1 MKNSQ
6 TSNKVVA
13 IQKMSDEELAELITD
28 LKNDIEH
35 LEFVYTARNLSGI
48 CTKED
53 FENDSRYHRYCEL
66 LLEIAKNEQK
76 TRKSKTKNELK

>member
-1 MKNSQ
+1 M
-6 TSNKVVA
+6 TA
-13 IQKMSDEELAELITD
+13 IQKMSDDGLAELIKD
-28 LKNDIEH
+28 LKADIEH

-53 FENDSRYHRYCEL
+53 FEQYARYYSYCKL

-76 TRKSKTKNELK
+76 NRKNN

>member
-1 MKNSQ
+1 MYLMKKSQ
-6 TSNKVVA
+6 TNNKVFT
-13 IQKMSDEELAELITD
+13 IQKLSDNGLDELIKD
-28 LKNDIEH
+28 LKADIEH

-48 CTKED
+48 CAKED

-76 TRKSKTKNELK
+76 NRKND